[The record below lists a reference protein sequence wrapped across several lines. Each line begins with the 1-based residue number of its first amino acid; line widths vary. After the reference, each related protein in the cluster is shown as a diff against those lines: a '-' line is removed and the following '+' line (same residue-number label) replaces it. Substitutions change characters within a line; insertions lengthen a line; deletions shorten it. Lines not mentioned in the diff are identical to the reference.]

1 MMTMPVDSCHTCP
14 FYADGPLLHGGPVC
28 RAAAFTNDTAAQTAR
43 DANGSL
49 RTIDADVGEWCP
61 LLKGEAVVTRAR

>member
-1 MMTMPVDSCHTCP
+1 MIMPVDSCRTCP
-14 FYADGPLLHGGPVC
+14 FSADGPLLHGGPVC
-28 RAAAFTNDTAAQTAR
+28 RAAAFTNAPDARSAR

-49 RTIDADVGEWCP
+49 RTIDADVVEWCP